1 MNKISF
7 IHTHYFPP
15 KLLKSVDIDTSVV
28 ALEVYP
34 DLLSKYYGDY
44 DIFDSLE
51 ECISWHNEQYSER
64 TVKFTIENVTLL
76 KEIKSLKRAKELGL
90 IAVQLF
96 HSQTNAYFDKKRG
109 LTVLGHQLLRG
120 LIENDLILDLSH
132 LNDNEVRYVLSE
144 YSGKIMVSH
153 CVCSD
158 LIETIHPRT
167 NAMSSETIKV
177 LSEHG
182 CLFGIP
188 FINDLVSKISHDTYE
203 SDSGIMQ
210 DIFSQILY
218 FVENVGSENVALGPD
233 FMDTEHFSKVFKQNI
248 KIPDILY
255 EESGYQELVCG
266 LRESNISEKD
276 IMLIMSGNV
285 KRIIGLS

>member
-76 KEIKSLKRAKELGL
+76 KEIKFLKRAKELGL

-132 LNDNEVRYVLSE
+132 LNDNEIRYVLSE

-167 NAMSSETIKV
+167 NAISSETIKV
-177 LSEHG
+177 LSEYG